1 MKFLNKVIAASL
13 LTVGLLTGTANSST
27 LEEVVNASYRL
38 ENSKGS
44 TCSGT
49 FVNSPKGEQVFATSA
64 HCVIDLGVPY
74 YNTKPEGEFLIKKV
88 TKDETLRPSVEH
100 VFYLDVPVAN
110 NGLYYIFPELDIALL
125 KLRNSVVRF
134 PTVDLLTNEEADKL
148 SVIGTKVTV
157 VGYPLGF
164 EATHTRGEF
173 SSKERSMKKGINSIV
188 YRYTAPSTYGNSG
201 GGLYAELPNQDY
213 KYMGTVSHLIDGTF
227 GKGIPMG
234 FLNYA
239 IPVKQL
245 NEVLTFVD
253 TFGFASN
260 E

>member
-1 MKFLNKVIAASL
+1 MDFLSKVVTAAI
-13 LTVGLLTGTANSST
+13 LTLGLLTGTSNASS
-27 LEEVVNASYRL
+27 LEEVISASYRL

-49 FVNSPKGEQVFATSA
+49 FVNTPKGEQVFVTSA
-64 HCVIDLGVPY
+64 HCVIDLDQPY
-74 YNTKPEGEFLIKKV
+74 FNTKPEGEFLIKKV
-88 TKDETLRPSVEH
+88 TKNEALRPSVEH
-100 VFYLDVPVAN
+100 VFYLDVPMAN
-110 NGLYYIFPELDIALL
+110 NSLYYIFPQKDIAIL

-134 PTVDLLTNEEADKL
+134 PTADLMTNEEADKFA
-148 SVIGTKVTV
+148 VIGNEVTV

-164 EATHTRGEF
+164 EVTHTRGEF
-173 SSKERSMKKGINSIV
+173 SSKERSMKKGIDSIV

-201 GGLYAELPNQDY
+201 GGLYAELPNKDY
-213 KYMGTVSHLIDGTF
+213 KYMGTISHIVDGTL

-245 NEVLTFVD
+245 NEVLTYVD
-253 TFGFASN
+253 MFGFAPN